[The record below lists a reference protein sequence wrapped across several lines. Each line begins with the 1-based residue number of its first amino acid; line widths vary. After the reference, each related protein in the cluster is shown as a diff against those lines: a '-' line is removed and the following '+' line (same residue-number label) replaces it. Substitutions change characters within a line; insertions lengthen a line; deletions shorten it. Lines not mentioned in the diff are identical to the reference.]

1 MVIGAFTNSSLL
13 TTSYGFGKGSV
24 VVLKSTCKH

>member
-1 MVIGAFTNSSLL
+1 MVIGAFANSSLL

-24 VVLKSTCKH
+24 VVLIHL